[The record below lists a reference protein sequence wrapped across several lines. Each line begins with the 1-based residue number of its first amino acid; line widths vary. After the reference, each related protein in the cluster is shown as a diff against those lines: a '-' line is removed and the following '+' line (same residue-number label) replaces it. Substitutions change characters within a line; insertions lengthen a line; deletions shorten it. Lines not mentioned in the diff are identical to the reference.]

1 MTLAQAETVE
11 IEERGHTAM
20 TSVAQSNGSSSA
32 ESRRTT
38 RRFKN
43 VLPTPIARAKYIGIA
58 ISSFV
63 VVLVVWSIIT
73 GLGLV
78 KEMFLPSP
86 LAVLDVLVKT
96 TENGQLWGDMS
107 VSIYRVMVGYL
118 LASVVAL
125 PLGILAGSDPRFE
138 AAIEPFV
145 DFIRYMPV
153 VAFVPLTILW
163 VGTDDTQKFLIIWL
177 GTFFQE
183 VLMVADAVRQ
193 VPRSYQNL
201 GATLGMSR
209 FQILVR
215 IVLPSAMPRI
225 WDTLRICLGW
235 AWTWLVVAEL
245 VAATSG
251 MGYRIT
257 QAQRFLATDTIIAY
271 VIVLGVLG
279 LVFDQIM
286 RGVGRRMFRYLK
298 GRS

>member
-1 MTLAQAETVE
+1 
-11 IEERGHTAM
+11 M
-20 TSVAQSNGSSSA
+20 TSITRNGDEATTGRQRSSA
-32 ESRRTT
+32 RKFR
-38 RRFKN
+38 N
-43 VLPTPIARAKYIGIA
+43 VLPAPIGRFKYIGIA
-58 ISSFV
+58 IGSFV
-63 VVLVVWSIIT
+63 AVLIVWSLIT

-86 LAVLDVLVKT
+86 LAVLDTLV
-96 TENGQLWGDMS
+96 EAVQDGQLWDDMS

-118 LASVVAL
+118 LASVIAL
-125 PLGILAGSDPRFE
+125 PLGVLAGSDPRFE

-163 VGTDDTQKFLIIWL
+163 MGTDDLQKFFIIWL

-209 FQILVR
+209 LQILIR
-215 IVLPSAMPRI
+215 IVLPASMPRI

-257 QAQRFLATDTIIAY
+257 QAQRFLATDTIIGY

-286 RGVGRRMFRYLK
+286 RGAGRRMFRYLK

>member
-1 MTLAQAETVE
+1 
-11 IEERGHTAM
+11 M

-96 TENGQLWGDMS
+96 TENGQLSGDMS

>member
-1 MTLAQAETVE
+1 
-11 IEERGHTAM
+11 M

-86 LAVLDVLVKT
+86 LTVLDVLVKT

-286 RGVGRRMFRYLK
+286 RGIGRRMFRYLK